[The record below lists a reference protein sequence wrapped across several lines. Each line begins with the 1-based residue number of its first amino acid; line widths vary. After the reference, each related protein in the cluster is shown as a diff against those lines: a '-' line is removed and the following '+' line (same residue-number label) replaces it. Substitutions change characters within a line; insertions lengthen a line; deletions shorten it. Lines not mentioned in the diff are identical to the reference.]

1 MQRQAQA
8 LQGDHARGISHDLIC
23 EARAGI
29 GIDLIRQA
37 KARLRSVSQRKE
49 MA

>member
-1 MQRQAQA
+1 MQRLAQA
-8 LQGDHARGISHDLIC
+8 LQGEHARGISQDLIC

-37 KARLRSVSQRKE
+37 KEVLRSE
-49 MA
+49 